1 MNFIMCVKK
10 TKKKKKEKPGG
21 FDVENVF
28 SLTLRNA
35 VTLPLPIIPVPRPHF
50 VFQV

>member
-1 MNFIMCVKK
+1 MCVKK
-10 TKKKKKEKPGG
+10 KKKKKEKPGG

-28 SLTLRNA
+28 SLTLRNT
-35 VTLPLPIIPVPRPHF
+35 VTLPLPVILVPRLHF